1 MAFREAPRA
10 TRELP
15 PGIPYIVGNEAA
27 ERFSFYGMKAILA
40 VYMTQY
46 LMDASGNKALMSENE
61 ATEWVHLFNAA
72 AYFFPLIGALVSDGL
87 WGKYPTIMRISLL
100 YCAGHAAL
108 AVDDTR
114 VGLVIGL
121 ALIAMGAG
129 GIKPCVSAHVG
140 DQFGEAN
147 KHLLEKVFGW
157 FYAAINLGSAVAYL
171 LIPVLLER
179 YGPGLAFGVPGV
191 LMAVATLVFWLGRN
205 EFAHIPPA
213 GARFFK
219 ETFTLDGFKSVAR
232 LFPLYGFI
240 AVFWSL
246 YDQTGSTWVL
256 QAEKM
261 DREFL
266 GVTWLSS
273 QIGAINPLLIL
284 LFIPLFATTIY
295 PALNRLWPLSALRKI
310 GLGLFLTVPSFL
322 LTAWV
327 ETQIQAGLHPSI
339 GWQLLAYVIITAAEI
354 LVSVTVLEF
363 AYTQAPNSMKSLVM
377 GFYWC
382 SVSAGNLITAGV
394 ASINQRP
401 DGSLLLAGA
410 DYYLFFSAL
419 MAAAALVYVPMA
431 RRFQVRSYVQD
442 AARGA

>member
-1 MAFREAPRA
+1 MAFRSAPLA
-10 TRELP
+10 TREMP

-46 LMDASGNKALMSENE
+46 LMDASGNKAVMSESD
-61 ATEWVHLFNAA
+61 ATAWVHLFNAA
-72 AYFFPLIGALVSDGL
+72 AYFFPLIGALVSDGF

-114 VGLVIGL
+114 VGLMIGL

-140 DQFGEAN
+140 DQFGAQN
-147 KHLLEKVFGW
+147 SHLLERVFGW
-157 FYAAINLGSAVAYL
+157 FYAAINLGSAAAYL

-179 YGPGLAFGVPGV
+179 VGPWLAFGVPGV
-191 LMAVATLVFWLGRN
+191 LMGVATLLFWMGRN
-205 EFAHIPPA
+205 QFAHIPPA
-213 GARFFK
+213 RERFFK
-219 ETFTLDGFKSVAR
+219 ETFTREGFKSVAR

-261 DREFL
+261 DRDFM

-273 QIGAINPLLIL
+273 QIGAVNPLLIL
-284 LFIPLFATTIY
+284 LFIPLSAGVVY
-295 PALNRLWPLSALRKI
+295 PLLNRVWPLTALRKI

-327 ETQIQAGLHPSI
+327 EAQIQAGGHPSI

-363 AYTQAPNSMKSLVM
+363 AYSQAPNAMKSLVM

-394 ASINQRP
+394 AAVNQRP
-401 DGSLLLAGA
+401 DGSLLLSGV

-431 RRFQVRSYVQD
+431 QRFQVRKYVQD
-442 AARGA
+442 AAPAA

>member
-1 MAFREAPRA
+1 MAYRERPLA
-10 TRELP
+10 TDSMP

-46 LMDASGNKALMSENE
+46 LVDATGQKAVMTESE

-72 AYFFPLIGALVSDGL
+72 AYFFPLIGSVISDGF

-108 AVDDTR
+108 AIDDTR
-114 VGLVIGL
+114 VGLMLGL

-140 DQFGEAN
+140 DQFGERN

-157 FYAAINLGSAVAYL
+157 FYAAINLGAAISYIL
-171 LIPVLLER
+171 TPLLLEHV
-179 YGPGLAFGVPGV
+179 GPWLAFGVPGV
-191 LMAVATLVFWLGRN
+191 LMGVATLLFWMGRN
-205 EFAHIPPA
+205 QFAHVPPA
-213 GARFFK
+213 RERFFK
-219 ETFTLDGFKSVAR
+219 ETFTLEGFLSVAR
-232 LFPLYGFI
+232 LFPIYGFI

-261 DREFL
+261 DRDFL
-266 GVTWLSS
+266 GVQWLSS
-273 QIGAINPLLIL
+273 QIGAVNPVLIL
-284 LFIPLFATTIY
+284 LFIPLSVKVVY
-295 PALNRLWPLSALRKI
+295 PAIERVWRLTALRKI

-327 ETQIQAGLHPSI
+327 ETQIQAGGHPSI

-354 LVSVTVLEF
+354 LVSVTALEF
-363 AYTQAPNSMKSLVM
+363 AYTQAPNAMKSLVM

-382 SVSAGNLITAGV
+382 SVSAGNLLTAGV
-394 ASINQRP
+394 ASVNQRP
-401 DGSLLLAGA
+401 DGSLILAGA
-410 DYYLFFSAL
+410 DYYLFFSGL
-419 MAAAALVYVPMA
+419 MALAALVYVPMA
-431 RRFQVRSYVQD
+431 LRFQERTYVQD
-442 AARGA
+442 AAPAA

>member
-1 MAFREAPRA
+1 MAFRTAPLA
-10 TRELP
+10 TREMP

-46 LMDASGNKALMSENE
+46 LMDASGHRAVMSEND

-72 AYFFPLIGALVSDGL
+72 AYFFPLIGALVSDGF

-114 VGLVIGL
+114 VGLMIGL

-140 DQFGEAN
+140 DQFGAQN
-147 KHLLEKVFGW
+147 SHLLERVFGW

-179 YGPGLAFGVPGV
+179 VGPWLAFGVPGV
-191 LMAVATLVFWLGRN
+191 LMGVATLLFWMGRN
-205 EFAHIPPA
+205 QFAHIPPA
-213 GARFFK
+213 RERFFK
-219 ETFTLDGFKSVAR
+219 ETFTREGFKSVAR

-261 DREFL
+261 DCDFL

-273 QIGAINPLLIL
+273 QIGAVNPLLIL
-284 LFIPLFATTIY
+284 LFIPLSAGVVY
-295 PALNRLWPLSALRKI
+295 PLLNRVWPLTALRKI

-327 ETQIQAGLHPSI
+327 EAQIQAGGHPSI

-363 AYTQAPNSMKSLVM
+363 AYSQAPNAMKSLVM

-394 ASINQRP
+394 AAVNQRP
-401 DGSLLLAGA
+401 DGTLLLSGV

-431 RRFQVRSYVQD
+431 QRFQVRKYVQD
-442 AARGA
+442 AAPAA

>member
-1 MAFREAPRA
+1 MAFREAPLA

-46 LMDASGNKALMSENE
+46 LMDAAGNKALMSENE

-284 LFIPLFATTIY
+284 LFIPLFATTVY

>member
-1 MAFREAPRA
+1 MAWRTAPLN
-10 TRELP
+10 TPTLP

-46 LMDASGNKALMSENE
+46 LVDAAGQKAVMTDSE

-72 AYFFPLIGALVSDGL
+72 AYFFPLIGSVISDGF

-100 YCAGHAAL
+100 YCLGHAAL

-114 VGLVIGL
+114 VGLMVGL

-157 FYAAINLGSAVAYL
+157 FYAAINVGAAVSYIATPL
-171 LIPVLLER
+171 LLEHV
-179 YGPGLAFGVPGV
+179 GPAVAFGVPGV
-191 LMAVATLVFWLGRN
+191 LMALATFIFWLGRN
-205 EFAHIPPA
+205 DFAHIPPA
-213 GARFFK
+213 GKRFFA
-219 ETFTLDGFKSVAR
+219 ETFTLEGFKAVAR
-232 LFPLYGFI
+232 LFPLYAFI

-273 QIGAINPLLIL
+273 QIGAVNPVLIL
-284 LFIPLFATTIY
+284 LFIPLSVKVGY
-295 PALNRLWPLSALRKI
+295 PLLQRVWPLSALRKI

-327 ETQIQAGLHPSI
+327 ETQIQAG
-339 GWQLLAYVIITAAEI
+339 
-354 LVSVTVLEF
+354 
-363 AYTQAPNSMKSLVM
+363 SM
-377 GFYWC
+377 
-382 SVSAGNLITAGV
+382 
-394 ASINQRP
+394 
-401 DGSLLLAGA
+401 
-410 DYYLFFSAL
+410 
-419 MAAAALVYVPMA
+419 
-431 RRFQVRSYVQD
+431 
-442 AARGA
+442 